1 VSVHTASEMTMH
13 HTRFLLIGVRL
24 SAEPA
29 ACLAPSLSEDE
40 NSNDNFSYSVVD
52 TSLPSAPATSSHGSD
67 NSSISEYLT
76 KTLLGW
82 HVKDFL
88 VDEATAAAATN
99 IGVSADASSYQ
110 VGVGVGHLVSWPL
123 FVRYP
128 DPHGPIAMVN

>member
-1 VSVHTASEMTMH
+1 VPGAVAVGGREQQ
-13 HTRFLLIGVRL
+13 RQLFLQCRRHR
-24 SAEPA
+24 A
-29 ACLAPSLSEDE
+29 AL
-40 NSNDNFSYSVVD
+40 
-52 TSLPSAPATSSHGSD
+52 APATSSHGSD

-88 VDEATAAAATN
+88 VDEATAAAAATN